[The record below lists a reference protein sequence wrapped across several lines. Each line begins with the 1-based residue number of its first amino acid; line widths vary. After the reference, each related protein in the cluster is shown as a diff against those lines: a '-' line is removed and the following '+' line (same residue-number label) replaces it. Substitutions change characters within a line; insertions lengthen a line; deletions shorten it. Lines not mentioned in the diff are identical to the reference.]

1 MWKSPPLDMSIEIY
15 LFNWTNYDQFHNHSV
30 KPIVEE
36 LGPYVF
42 REKPDKV
49 NIVWHPENSTVSFGK
64 LSVFHFDAERSKG
77 SLDDNITSVNIV
89 ALSAAETVRWQ
100 SYVEQKKVS
109 LGLSLYNEELHVTK
123 TAREFLFD
131 GYEDDLIEMAKE
143 MSAFSSDI
151 VVPFDRAGYFY
162 MRNNSA
168 SLMGHYNMYTGADD
182 ISKIGSIGNW
192 NYGNRTKFFAD
203 TCGMVNGSA
212 GEFYP
217 PQLKKDQVSF
227 FSPDM
232 CRTLPF
238 DFEAEVEVEGI
249 TGYKYSGGARTIDN
263 GTLYPANECFCAGE
277 CMPSGVLNISS
288 CRYGSPVFVSFPHF
302 YAADPFYLD
311 QVEGINPS
319 KDKHQF
325 YLTIE
330 PSMGIPL
337 EVAAR
342 FQLNLLIRPSSN
354 VALYQDVPTVFFP
367 VLWFQQKVTVSPEV
381 AADLR
386 QVHALP
392 TIGYICA
399 GVVIAFGIL
408 LILWFPLLKLICRRD
423 RVPKRQR
430 DVEKE
435 KESPGPDGADSPLIF
450 TNGLKTSEKSS
461 TKPHDS
467 RTTDKGPYN

>member
-1 MWKSPPLDMSIEIY
+1 MPSGVLNISSCRYGSP
-15 LFNWTNYDQFHNHSV
+15 
-30 KPIVEE
+30 
-36 LGPYVF
+36 VF
-42 REKPDKV
+42 
-49 NIVWHPENSTVSFGK
+49 VSFP
-64 LSVFHFDAERSKG
+64 HFYAADPFYLDQVEGINPSKDKHQFY
-77 SLDDNITSVNIV
+77 LTIEP
-89 ALSAAETVRWQ
+89 SAAETVRWQ

-249 TGYKYSGGARTIDN
+249 TGYKYSGGARTIDKFMVN
-263 GTLYPANECFCAGE
+263 ARDSATIK
-277 CMPSGVLNISS
+277 NISL
-288 CRYGSPVFVSFPHF
+288 P
-302 YAADPFYLD
+302 
-311 QVEGINPS
+311 
-319 KDKHQF
+319 
-325 YLTIE
+325 
-330 PSMGIPL
+330 M
-337 EVAAR
+337 
-342 FQLNLLIRPSSN
+342 
-354 VALYQDVPTVFFP
+354 
-367 VLWFQQKVTVSPEV
+367 QQ
-381 AADLR
+381 
-386 QVHALP
+386 
-392 TIGYICA
+392 Y
-399 GVVIAFGIL
+399 
-408 LILWFPLLKLICRRD
+408 
-423 RVPKRQR
+423 
-430 DVEKE
+430 
-435 KESPGPDGADSPLIF
+435 
-450 TNGLKTSEKSS
+450 
-461 TKPHDS
+461 
-467 RTTDKGPYN
+467 